1 MWKKVI
7 KLFIYALICELIT
20 RIIECIFLNKPI
32 VLNLKILTSFNWYIY
47 ELIVF
52 YIAFYCIYSAISLP
66 RKRICFLFLVSCLV
80 SVFTW
85 YMSNKGYPYFWT
97 HAFHF
102 SSLCFVYG
110 AFLHECKC
118 FLIKLMDSRIVT
130 TVICFVFAAIGCI
143 SIKMPQGG
151 FVEGVL
157 LHNLIGIC
165 IMTIVIIW
173 AEIFDYR
180 RMPLIGWLTKY
191 STKIYLYQF
200 VVLSV
205 VSELYNKS
213 GYEINLGYVGIVVS
227 ITIGIAIVMHKVDN
241 MIFDLMKKVF

>member
-1 MWKKVI
+1 M
-7 KLFIYALICELIT
+7 
-20 RIIECIFLNKPI
+20 
-32 VLNLKILTSFNWYIY
+32 
-47 ELIVF
+47 
-52 YIAFYCIYSAISLP
+52 
-66 RKRICFLFLVSCLV
+66 
-80 SVFTW
+80 
-85 YMSNKGYPYFWT
+85 
-97 HAFHF
+97 
-102 SSLCFVYG
+102 
-110 AFLHECKC
+110 HECKC